1 MTNRTK
7 HHKIHP
13 PNVFTHQ
20 NQTGK
25 RIPEMESENR
35 ESEATHPF
43 PTNFKNSGVTDPTLK
58 DPPMS
63 TPSSS
68 SSSSST
74 SPGPSQKQQNND
86 HNLSPPQTNKK
97 RTKKTPPTLPNLP
110 HELIIEILS
119 RLPAKS
125 LIKFRCVSKSFKS
138 LISNPQFIKTH
149 LERVKNLS
157 RNGPDFSPEIVISSS
172 EPLFRLKSCSLYSV
186 YNNPVTDAVVLDYYL
201 LRDTYR
207 YDWVVGSCDG
217 LLCLG
222 IKQDFVVLWN
232 PSTRVF
238 NRLPGLGF
246 AKKLG
251 SYTVFG
257 FGYDSQIDDYKVL
270 AMFCF
275 LTKSVYGG
283 SRYVT
288 RIKVCALK
296 GECWRRLEDFGLGLP
311 YDVSGKHVDGKLC
324 WPVMPEGSIG
334 SAWSIVAF
342 DLAQEM
348 FEEVVQPDYGAVDYE
363 RVLGVLQ
370 GWLCV
375 MCNYQG
381 VRADVWVLKEFG
393 VRDSWTKL
401 FSIPYLD
408 PLWFHY
414 SVPLCIDVGGEVLL
428 EYKSVLVIYNP
439 KHGTFRYPVM
449 NGASSCIE
457 ADVYIQS
464 LVSPVVDG
472 QV

>member
-1 MTNRTK
+1 
-7 HHKIHP
+7 
-13 PNVFTHQ
+13 
-20 NQTGK
+20 
-25 RIPEMESENR
+25 MESENR
-35 ESEATHPF
+35 ESEPTHPF
-43 PTNFKNSGVTDPTLK
+43 PIISRNSPVRDPTLK
-58 DPPMS
+58 DPPVAI
-63 TPSSS
+63 PSPS

-74 SPGPSQKQQNND
+74 SLGPSQKRQNND
-86 HNLSPPQTNKK
+86 HILSPPQN
-97 RTKKTPPTLPNLP
+97 
-110 HELIIEILS
+110 
-119 RLPAKS
+119 
-125 LIKFRCVSKSFKS
+125 
-138 LISNPQFIKTH
+138 
-149 LERVKNLS
+149 
-157 RNGPDFSPEIVISSS
+157 
-172 EPLFRLKSCSLYSV
+172 EPLLKLKSCSLYSV
-186 YNNPVTDAVVLDYYL
+186 YNNPETDAAVLDYYL
-201 LRDTYR
+201 LKDTYR
-207 YDWVVGSCDG
+207 YDWVIGSCDG

-222 IKQDFVVLWN
+222 IKQDFVILWN
-232 PSTRVF
+232 PSTRVY
-238 NRLPGLGF
+238 NRLPDLGF

-257 FGYDSQIDDYKVL
+257 FGYDSQMDDYKVL

-288 RIKVCALK
+288 RIKVCTLK
-296 GECWRRLEDFGLGLP
+296 GECWRRLEDFVLGLP
-311 YDVSGKHVDGKLC
+311 YDFSGKHVDGKLC
-324 WPVMPEGSIG
+324 WPVMPEGSVG

-348 FEEVVQPDYGAVDYE
+348 FEEVVQPDYGEGGYE

-375 MCNYQG
+375 MCNYPG
-381 VRADVWVLKEFG
+381 VRADVWVMKEFG

-401 FSIPYLD
+401 FSIPYLDD

-449 NGASSCIE
+449 NGATSCIE

>member
-1 MTNRTK
+1 M
-7 HHKIHP
+7 
-13 PNVFTHQ
+13 
-20 NQTGK
+20 
-25 RIPEMESENR
+25 
-35 ESEATHPF
+35 
-43 PTNFKNSGVTDPTLK
+43 
-58 DPPMS
+58 
-63 TPSSS
+63 
-68 SSSSST
+68 
-74 SPGPSQKQQNND
+74 
-86 HNLSPPQTNKK
+86 
-97 RTKKTPPTLPNLP
+97 
-110 HELIIEILS
+110 
-119 RLPAKS
+119 
-125 LIKFRCVSKSFKS
+125 
-138 LISNPQFIKTH
+138 
-149 LERVKNLS
+149 
-157 RNGPDFSPEIVISSS
+157 
-172 EPLFRLKSCSLYSV
+172 
-186 YNNPVTDAVVLDYYL
+186 TDAVVIDYYL
-201 LRDTYR
+201 LKDIYR

-217 LLCLG
+217 LVCLG

-238 NRLPGLGF
+238 NRLPDLGF

-348 FEEVVQPDYGAVDYE
+348 FEEVVQPDYGAVGYE

-401 FSIPYLD
+401 FSIPYLDD